1 MGKAKRTRRQRLGFL
16 STRRTPARS
25 CPVCHRVLDAATCVS
40 IDPADPSPTM
50 QPGDITVC
58 AYCGVGLV
66 LTVDGFQ
73 PASAEDLDRLPP
85 ELRVVHDAWE
95 ARNPPPTTKH

>member
-1 MGKAKRTRRQRLGFL
+1 
-16 STRRTPARS
+16 
-25 CPVCHRVLDAATCVS
+25 
-40 IDPADPSPTM
+40 M

-95 ARNPPPTTKH
+95 ARNPPPTTSIDPVVTGDLTSICIYDTMYMQVGIPSTHWRQQ